1 MTYPNLLFSQK
12 IKLVFLFQFTT
23 SDVKVGLEY
32 NSGRSVEPGS
42 AKSLKLSSGANSQQ
56 PIVVMLPWLM
66 GQNKHIA
73 KFASLYLKMGFD
85 VLSCRI
91 TPWQL
96 LWPAKGSQVN
106 KFHPQPNQVC
116 NEIYFEDRGQ

>member
-1 MTYPNLLFSQK
+1 VGFKQPLNFSC
-12 IKLVFLFQFTT
+12 IFQFTT
-23 SDVKVGLEY
+23 SDVKVSLEQ
-32 NSGRSVEPGS
+32 NSGRSVEAGS

-56 PIVVMLPWLM
+56 PMVVMLPWLM

-96 LWPAKGSQVN
+96 LWPAKGSQART
-106 KFHPQPNQVC
+106 FSLLRL
-116 NEIYFEDRGQ
+116 I

>member
-1 MTYPNLLFSQK
+1 VS
-12 IKLVFLFQFTT
+12 
-23 SDVKVGLEY
+23 LEQ
-32 NSGRSVEPGS
+32 NSGRSVEAGT

-56 PIVVMLPWLM
+56 PMVVMLPWLM

-73 KFASLYLKMGFD
+73 KFASFYLKMGFD

-96 LWPAKGSQVN
+96 LWPAKGSQARTI
-106 KFHPQPNQVC
+106 H
-116 NEIYFEDRGQ
+116 YLY